1 MKKLEKSNSLKK
13 INKFIG
19 LTIVVL
25 MVSLIFVSCDILL
38 SETDDD
44 DNGNG
49 DSAPTADEFEP
60 NDERAEAVAID
71 LDKKYNA
78 RISEKTDDDWFKITP
93 AHGSDTYDKVQ
104 ISVTDVSTD
113 LFIHI
118 ELRGA
123 DGGIL
128 DSHGTDTGGQD
139 LTYTFATPGADYYV
153 RFSGWNSWQSDHSSS
168 GDYSFTVSNLDANDE
183 YAPNHTF
190 ETAEESL
197 EYGTSY
203 DGVIVSKYEDD
214 YYKFT
219 NPTSAVWNSYTFT
232 LTDVS
237 DDLYGKFN
245 RYGADESELGS
256 KGADTAGADLTYN
269 FISNE
274 NEFYIR
280 VSGWNSW
287 QSDHSS
293 SGSYTLTPVSN
304 GNDDNE
310 PDDTFEEAREIT
322 SFPASDPTGTVLTDA
337 ANNNNGDYE
346 FFKVTLKGDKK
357 VLWSVDPA
365 ASNTELHFRCYD
377 SDETFIDGTLA
388 DGGDGETINGFINN
402 LDSTDTFFYIKLGA
416 YVGDNGDYTISFTET
431 DADPE

>member
-13 INKFIG
+13 INKCIG
-19 LTIVVL
+19 LTIVML
-25 MVSLIFVSCDILL
+25 MVSLVFISCDILL
-38 SETDDD
+38 TETDDD

-322 SFPASDPTGTVLTDA
+322 SFPAENLTGTVLTTA
-337 ANNNNGDYE
+337 ANDGGDYE
-346 FFKVTLKGDKK
+346 FFKVDLAAGKK
-357 VLWSVDPA
+357 ITIEVDPE
-365 ASNTELHFRCYD
+365 ASDMEVHFNVYDESKNKKHTE
-377 SDETFIDGTLA
+377 DG
-388 DGGDGETINGFINN
+388 DDGETIGYIPFNDGSTNTYFYVELGGF
-402 LDSTDTFFYIKLGA
+402 LGSSA
-416 YVGDNGDYTISFTET
+416 NGDYSISLTEEDYT
-431 DADPE
+431 P